1 MNDSWGNHIDT
12 HAPGL
17 GSSSSSELSSDGG
30 IITLEYNANE
40 RWTST
45 STQKMLTGLGSSL
58 RPRTKSSEVPLPT
71 SHVRRTPSELAF
83 LQETSRTQT
92 KDSNM
97 LNLIVGSMLGA
108 DPELARSMI
117 RKREESNKSVKEM
130 EREEEEDKEKVELF
144 DMEW

>member
-30 IITLEYNANE
+30 IITPEYNANE

-45 STQKMLTGLGSSL
+45 STKMLTGLGSSL
-58 RPRTKSSEVPLPT
+58 RSRTRSSEVPLPT
-71 SHVRRTPSELAF
+71 SHIHRTPSELAF
-83 LQETSRTQT
+83 LQETSRTAT

-97 LNLIVGSMLGA
+97 LNLVVGSMLGA